1 MTWLTWT
8 LIIYYLLSGVALMP
22 IFERA
27 GRKRTDALIPIY
39 NMVVASDI
47 VGRSRSFGWW
57 MVFPV
62 VNFFIFSYLMID
74 LARSFGRNRFVDHF
88 AATML
93 APAYWTYIDKK
104 EPKEAPPKWART
116 KVAEQQSKAKSGK
129 KATARR
135 SATVATP
142 QPLTYYGPVM
152 AEEKAYRD
160 RALSAKKSGDKERYK
175 RLMRQ
180 DPFRLGVAREWVS
193 SIIFAVFAAGFI
205 RMFLFE
211 AYMIPS
217 SSMEGNLMTGDYLIV
232 SKIHYGL
239 RLPETVLTMPLTH
252 NVMPVVGGKSY
263 IDKPQLRHRRLP
275 KIENVDRY
283 DKVVFN
289 VPSGDSVYI
298 FPDRSWSHAQY
309 LRGEMRARQSA
320 SSNRTYADDVSS
332 GRVELKTRPRDK
344 RDHYVKRAVGMPGET
359 LEIRDRRIY
368 INGTMIEDPEGLQY
382 NYIVRFNRVPSTK
395 RWTEW
400 GISEED
406 FSPYTDPRTGRIVPE
421 AYRITMNDIQ
431 KQQVQEQDPQAEIK
445 YIDHTPLQ
453 PNSRAYPHYMPLSG
467 NWTIDNFGPI
477 YIPAAGESIEL
488 NTENYHLYRRAI
500 EVYEGHELEKRNGQ
514 WFIDGQQTDTYT
526 FEQDYYWLMGDN
538 RHNSE
543 DARTWGF
550 TPQDHIVGK
559 PLLVLFSFREGTFS
573 KGVDWSRLFKYVG

>member
-27 GRKRTDALIPIY
+27 GRKRTDALIPVY
-39 NMVVASDI
+39 NMVVASEI
-47 VGRSRSFGWW
+47 VGRKRSFGWW
-57 MVFPV
+57 MAFPV

-74 LARSFGRNRFVDHF
+74 LARCFGRNSFIDHF
-88 AATML
+88 AATIA
-93 APAYWTYIDKK
+93 APIYWTILDKK
-104 EPKEAPPKWART
+104 EPLVAPPKWART
-116 KVAEQQSKAKSGK
+116 KVAEQQSKSKTTK

-152 AEEKAYRD
+152 AEERDYRQKAM
-160 RALSAKKSGDKERYK
+160 AAKKAGEKDRYK

-180 DPFRLGVAREWVS
+180 DPFRLGVSREWVS

-205 RMFLFE
+205 RMFVFE

-232 SKIHYGL
+232 SKVHYGL

-252 NVMPVVGGKSY
+252 NIMPVVGGKSY
-263 IDKPQLRHRRLP
+263 IEKPQLRHRRLP
-275 KIENVDRY
+275 KLEGIDRY

-298 FPDRSWSHAQY
+298 FPDRSWSHGQY
-309 LRGEMRARQSA
+309 LRGEMNYPQRTNP
-320 SSNRTYADDVSS
+320 NRTYAQDVES
-332 GRVELKTRPRDK
+332 GRAELVTRPRDK

-368 INGTMIEDPEGLQY
+368 IDGELIDDPEGLQY
-382 NYIVRFNRVPSTK
+382 NYLVRFNRMPSTRK
-395 RWTEW
+395 WTNW

-406 FSPYTDPRTGRIVPE
+406 TRQLRDGRLILTLSNE
-421 AYRITMNDIQ
+421 Q
-431 KQQVQEQDPQAEIK
+431 KANILEQDPEADIQYLPFDRDEPS
-445 YIDHTPLQ
+445 TQ
-453 PNSRAYPHYMPLSG
+453 PYPHYLPLSG
-467 NWTIDNFGPI
+467 SWTVDNFGPI

-500 EVYEGHELEKRNGQ
+500 EVYEGHEIEKRSGQ
-514 WFIDGQQTDTYT
+514 WYIDGQQTDTYT

-550 TPQDHIVGK
+550 TPQDHVVGK
-559 PLLVLFSFREGTFS
+559 PLLVLFSLREGTMK
-573 KGVDWSRLFKYVG
+573 KGFDWSRLFKYVG